1 MCPDP
6 QLLSVYMD
14 GELPSPWKEKMEAHL
29 SECPACSEKIKSFR
43 LFHKD
48 AVSEQELMEAAKN
61 RVWEKLQSRKPIR
74 PFAGNSANERRFPS
88 GLMQKRLSIP
98 LPAAAAAAVII
109 MLMTAL
115 VLRGGQTGND
125 GLAGSFAA
133 ESAGNYGAGANFFL
147 SAEEEIPA
155 LPVAD
160 IDSVLQ
166 YLSSDGSDIII
177 LRMPETR
184 SFSVTG
190 EPAIIRAAD
199 FPRHQP
205 NTRRHQ

>member
-14 GELPSPWKEKMEAHL
+14 EELPSPWKEKMEAHL
-29 SECPACSEKIKSFR
+29 SECSACSGKINSFS
-43 LFHKD
+43 LFSKD
-48 AVSEQELMEAAKN
+48 TASEQELMEAAKN
-61 RVWEKLQSRKPIR
+61 RVWEKLQSRKPIQ
-74 PFAGNSANERRFPS
+74 PFAEKSVRRFPS
-88 GLMQKRLSIP
+88 GLMQRRLSIP

-115 VLRGGQTGND
+115 VLRGGQSGNS
-125 GLAGSFAA
+125 GFASLD
-133 ESAGNYGAGANFFL
+133 SAGTYAERANFFL
-147 SAEEEIPA
+147 SAEEEMPI

-199 FPRHQP
+199 FQRYQP
-205 NTRRHQ
+205 NVRRHQ